1 MSAVAKTTSKATEKS
16 ITNTAGKYFTFW
28 TGGQLLGIPI
38 EIVVQIVGLQEITPM
53 PELPNYAKGV
63 INLRGVIIPVIDMRL
78 RLGQEEQEYND
89 RTCIIVTN
97 IQGIYVG
104 FIIDEV
110 DSVIDI
116 SDDQFAAPPKLTKKN
131 GYVTSIA
138 KLDEKVALIVSA
150 QKLLG
155 ENELKAFDM
164 SKIK

>member
-1 MSAVAKTTSKATEKS
+1 MSAAKAAAKTAEKAATY
-16 ITNTAGKYFTFW
+16 TAGKYFTFW

-63 INLRGVIIPVIDMRL
+63 INLRGAIIPVIDMRL
-78 RLGQEEQEYND
+78 RLGQDEQEYND

-97 IQGIYVG
+97 ISEVQVG

-116 SDDQFAAPPKLTKKN
+116 TEDQFAAPPKLTKKN
-131 GYVTSIA
+131 GYVTSVA
-138 KLDEKVALIVSA
+138 KLDDKVALIVNA
-150 QKLLG
+150 EKLLG
-155 ENELKAFDM
+155 ETELKAFDM
-164 SKIK
+164 NKIK